1 MKNKEIASAVVG
13 GTFFAIPYLAVALPL
28 LPSILL
34 GTSAFMATELVL
46 SGLKKEEDLSVTNK
60 PLFLTLQ
67 DAKKQN
73 NKILETVP
81 LVEDKVVRDNLIDIN
96 KTVDKIITTVSK
108 KQKKKK
114 EIDNLFD
121 YYLPVLVK
129 IIKRYDEI
137 ENQNL
142 KSKESKKF
150 MESTNKMIEE
160 AKDAFHNILSNLYES
175 DIVDADAE
183 MKVFMTMVKADGL
196 QNEKIET
203 RGDEDE

>member
-13 GTFFAIPYLAVALPL
+13 GAFFAIPYLAVTIPL
-28 LPSILL
+28 VPSILI
-34 GTSAFMATELVL
+34 GTSAFFATELVL
-46 SGLKKEEDLSVTNK
+46 GGLKKEDLKETNR

-73 NKILETVP
+73 EKILETIP
-81 LVEDKVVRDNLIDIN
+81 LVDDKVVQDNLIDIN
-96 KTVDKIITTVSK
+96 KTVDKIITAVSK

-150 MESTNKMIEE
+150 MESTNKMIAE

-183 MKVFMTMVKADGL
+183 MKVFMTMVKTDGL
-196 QNEKIET
+196 QNEEIIN
-203 RGDEDE
+203 RGDIDE

>member
-46 SGLKKEEDLSVTNK
+46 SGLKKEEDLRVTNK

-67 DAKKQN
+67 DAKKEN
-73 NKILETVP
+73 AKILETIP
-81 LVEDKVVRDNLIDIN
+81 LVEDKDVRDNLIDIN
-96 KTVDKIITTVSK
+96 KTVDKIITAVAK

-137 ENQNL
+137 ENQDL

-150 MESTNKMIEE
+150 MESTNKMILE

-183 MKVFMTMVKADGL
+183 MKVFMTMVKSDGL

>member
-46 SGLKKEEDLSVTNK
+46 SGLKKEEDLRVTNK

-67 DAKKQN
+67 DAKKEN
-73 NKILETVP
+73 AKILETIP
-81 LVEDKVVRDNLIDIN
+81 LVEDKDVRDNLIDIN

-137 ENQNL
+137 ENQDL

-150 MESTNKMIEE
+150 MESTNKMILE

-183 MKVFMTMVKADGL
+183 MKVFMTMVKSDGL